1 MNQKLTAALPV
12 GAPVYLTI
20 NQASLATTLSEA
32 ELRRAIRARRLSA
45 FKVGR
50 RVLIGADRL
59 RDFVEGGPDR
69 PAA

>member
-1 MNQKLTAALPV
+1 MKTKRMALVPP

-50 RVLIGADRL
+50 RVLIGVDRL